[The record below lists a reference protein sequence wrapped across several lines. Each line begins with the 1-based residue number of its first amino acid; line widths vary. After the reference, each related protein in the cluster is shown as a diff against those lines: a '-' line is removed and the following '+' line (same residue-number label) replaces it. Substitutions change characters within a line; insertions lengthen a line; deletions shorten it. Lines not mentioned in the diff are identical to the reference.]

1 MHPAE
6 LFWTA
11 TIGFV
16 VVGSLGWLLSI
27 YNGFIE
33 LRNQIGRAWAN
44 IDVLLKQRYD
54 EVPKLVS
61 ICEGH
66 MAHERAVFDRLSDAR
81 AALAGVTSVK
91 QRADAEGRVGRALG
105 DLIAVA
111 EAVPELRS
119 SETFRALQQRVSEL
133 ENRIADRRE
142 FYNDVVTIH
151 NTRLEQLPDAWI
163 GQGMRLV
170 PAEHYRIASVE
181 REDPG
186 IEWRR
191 SA

>member
-44 IDVLLKQRYD
+44 IDVLLKQRHD

-81 AALAGVTSVK
+81 AASRRDPGA
-91 QRADAEGRVGRALG
+91 GRAWAWRKWMG
-105 DLIAVA
+105 
-111 EAVPELRS
+111 S
-119 SETFRALQQRVSEL
+119 SWRHPCRHGRAG
-133 ENRIADRRE
+133 
-142 FYNDVVTIH
+142 H
-151 NTRLEQLPDAWI
+151 
-163 GQGMRLV
+163 
-170 PAEHYRIASVE
+170 
-181 REDPG
+181 
-186 IEWRR
+186 
-191 SA
+191 